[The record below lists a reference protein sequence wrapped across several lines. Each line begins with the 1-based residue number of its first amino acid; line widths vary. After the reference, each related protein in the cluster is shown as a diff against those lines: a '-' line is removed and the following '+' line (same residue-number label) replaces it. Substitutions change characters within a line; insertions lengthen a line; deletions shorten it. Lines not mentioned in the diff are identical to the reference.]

1 MNIVKLLIR
10 TPIKLLWLPVAV
22 FVLVLIFTLYSV
34 RWIFFAPFN
43 LVLWAFDDPLIKL
56 EDEFTFEELMEGVFI
71 LAVYSVSDFLPTKY
85 KSYYEMQREL
95 HKEKV

>member
-10 TPIKLLWLPVAV
+10 TPIKLLAMPLSV
-22 FVLVLIFTLYSV
+22 FILVLIFTLYSV

-43 LVLWAFDDPLIKL
+43 LVFWAFDEPPINH
-56 EDEFTFEELMEGVFI
+56 EDKFTFEELLEGVFI